1 MKLFF
6 LRAVLC
12 ALLLML
18 PYGSAQALKYS
29 GGESYA
35 IPDFRDLTQT
45 MILMDGM
52 PIDNDKIVD
61 EYAKMNYCDVYKEKF
76 HNDFEWVKFRN
87 LLIQKVQSKKEYFR
101 VLYEISGVVYLGRY
115 NLDTQDFPFVKE
127 SALVNVGSLQI
138 YQLRKTFADE
148 ARKKFL
154 CEDQAVTSVFPDLY
168 IFELSQPRTFDRLK
182 LPMDEAKK
190 LLERMDRTGNVDRR
204 LYVRFRLKVISVNPV
219 SISGDSGNLPV
230 YLRGEMTGID
240 LFLDREMTQPFATVE
255 VK

>member
-12 ALLLML
+12 VLLLTL
-18 PYGSAQALKYS
+18 PYGSAQAVKYT

-35 IPDFRDLTQT
+35 APDFRDLTQT
-45 MILMDGM
+45 MILMGGM
-52 PIDNDKIVD
+52 PIENDKVVD

-115 NLDTQDFPFVKE
+115 NLDTQDFPFIKD
-127 SALVNVGSLQI
+127 SALVNVGSLQL
-138 YQLRKTFADE
+138 YSLVKTRQSDAM
-148 ARKKFL
+148 KKVL
-154 CEDQAVTSVFPDLY
+154 CEDTRVSTVFPDFY
-168 IFELSQPRTFDRLK
+168 VFELNQPRTFDRLK
-182 LPMDEAKK
+182 LPMEEAKK
-190 LLERMDRTGNVDRR
+190 LLARMERTGNTDRR
-204 LYVRFRLKVISVNPV
+204 LYVRFRLKVISVNPIAV
-219 SISGDSGNLPV
+219 RSGNLPA

>member
-1 MKLFF
+1 MKCFF
-6 LRAVLC
+6 LRAAFCIAVLVMSC
-12 ALLLML
+12 
-18 PYGSAQALKYS
+18 GSAIALKYS

-35 IPDFRDLTQT
+35 APDFRDLTQT
-45 MILMDGM
+45 MVLMDGM
-52 PIDNDKIVD
+52 PIDVDKVVD

-76 HNDFEWVKFRN
+76 HNDFEWTQFRK
-87 LLIQKVQSKKEYFR
+87 LLIQKVQSKKEYYR

-115 NLDTQDFPFVKE
+115 NFDTQDFPFIKN
-127 SALVNVGSLQI
+127 SALVNVGSLQL
-138 YQLRKTFADE
+138 YRLRKTFADD
-148 ARKKFL
+148 ARKKVL
-154 CEDQAVTSVFPDLY
+154 CDDKTMSSVFPDYY

-190 LLERMDRTGNVDRR
+190 LLDRMDRTGNSDRR

-219 SISGDSGNLPV
+219 SVAGNSGSLPV

-240 LFLDREMTQPFATVE
+240 LFLDREMTQPFARVE